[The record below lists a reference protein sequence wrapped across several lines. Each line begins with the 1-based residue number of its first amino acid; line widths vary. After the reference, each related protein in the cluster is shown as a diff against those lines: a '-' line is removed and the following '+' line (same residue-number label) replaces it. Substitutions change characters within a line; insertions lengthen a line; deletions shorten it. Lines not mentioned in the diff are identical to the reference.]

1 MPKEIEIVMGNQYL
15 DAFFSG
21 DGDLRVLTACP
32 FCNTHYSIRA
42 ARVLA
47 QKDDAHV
54 VHIECRH
61 CGGSIVAL
69 VLAGGGVGLQSV
81 GVVTDLT
88 RDEVVRFS
96 GSPAVSSD
104 DTLDMHEFL
113 IRNDSLSVLL
123 SHRTS

>member
-1 MPKEIEIVMGNQYL
+1 MAQQYL

-32 FCNTHYSIRA
+32 FCNTSYSIRA

-54 VHIECRH
+54 VHIECRQ

-69 VLAGGGVGLQSV
+69 ILAGGVGMQSV

-88 RDEVVRFS
+88 RSEVEKFS
-96 GSPAVSSD
+96 QHMTISLDDVLAAHQLVS
-104 DTLDMHEFL
+104 LD
-113 IRNDSLSVLL
+113 RPVPLL
-123 SHRTS
+123 LRQST

>member
-1 MPKEIEIVMGNQYL
+1 MAQQYL

-32 FCNTHYSIRA
+32 FCNTSYTVRA

-54 VHIECRH
+54 VHIECRN

-69 VLAGGGVGLQSV
+69 VLASNLGAQSV

-88 RDEVVRFS
+88 RDEVAHYS
-96 GSPAVSSD
+96 GAHPVNTDDVLNLHAVLQRDLAPASLLTVS
-104 DTLDMHEFL
+104 TA
-113 IRNDSLSVLL
+113 
-123 SHRTS
+123 

>member
-1 MPKEIEIVMGNQYL
+1 MANQYL

-54 VHIECRH
+54 VHIECRN

-69 VLAGGGVGLQSV
+69 VLSGGGVGLQSI

-88 RDEVVRFS
+88 RDEVVKYS
-96 GSPAVSSD
+96 SSTTVTSD
-104 DTLDMHEFL
+104 D
-113 IRNDSLSVLL
+113 LL
-123 SHRTS
+123 SLHQFLADHHGLPTLLAQSTT

>member
-1 MPKEIEIVMGNQYL
+1 MPQQYL

-32 FCNTHYSIRA
+32 FCNTSYSIRA

-69 VLAGGGVGLQSV
+69 ILAGELHMQSI
-81 GVVTDLT
+81 GVVTDLA
-88 RDEVVRFS
+88 RNEVEKFS
-96 GSPAVSSD
+96 RGGSVSAD
-104 DTLDMHEFL
+104 DVIVTHGLL
-113 IRNDSLSVLL
+113 NDASSLSSLL
-123 SHRTS
+123 TQPERSNV

>member
-1 MPKEIEIVMGNQYL
+1 MSHQYL

-32 FCNTHYSIRA
+32 FCHTSYSIRA

-47 QKDDAHV
+47 QKDDGHV
-54 VHIECRH
+54 VHIECRS

-69 VLAGGGVGLQSV
+69 ILAGGLGIQSV

-88 RDEVVRFS
+88 RGEVEKYSQHQPVSVDDIVDLHRAINADAPFS
-96 GSPAVSSD
+96 LLLN
-104 DTLDMHEFL
+104 TH
-113 IRNDSLSVLL
+113 SL
-123 SHRTS
+123 

>member
-1 MPKEIEIVMGNQYL
+1 MAHQYL

-32 FCNTHYSIRA
+32 FCNTSYSIRA

-47 QKDDAHV
+47 QKDDGHV
-54 VHIECRH
+54 IHIECRS

-69 VLAGGGVGLQSV
+69 ILAGSIGVQSV

-88 RDEVVRFS
+88 RHEVEKFS
-96 GSPAVSSD
+96 RDLPVTQDDVLDLYRLLQADAPFELLLNSHSP
-104 DTLDMHEFL
+104 H
-113 IRNDSLSVLL
+113 
-123 SHRTS
+123 

>member
-1 MPKEIEIVMGNQYL
+1 MPQQYL

-32 FCNTHYSIRA
+32 FCNTSYTVRA

-54 VHIECRH
+54 VHIECRN

-69 VLAGGGVGLQSV
+69 ILAGNLGAQSV

-88 RDEVVRFS
+88 RDEVAQYSAATPVNADDVLGLHHLLQRDLVPAALLTT
-96 GSPAVSSD
+96 SPS
-104 DTLDMHEFL
+104 
-113 IRNDSLSVLL
+113 
-123 SHRTS
+123 

>member
-1 MPKEIEIVMGNQYL
+1 MTQQYL

-32 FCNTHYSIRA
+32 FCNTSYSIRA

-54 VHIECRH
+54 VHIECRQ

-69 VLAGGGVGLQSV
+69 ILAGGVGMQSV

-88 RDEVVRFS
+88 RHEVEKFS
-96 GSPAVSSD
+96 HHTTVSPDDVLAVHQLVSP
-104 DTLDMHEFL
+104 DTPLSLFL
-113 IRNDSLSVLL
+113 RQSA
-123 SHRTS
+123 

>member
-1 MPKEIEIVMGNQYL
+1 MPQQYL

-32 FCNTHYSIRA
+32 FCNTSYTVRA

-54 VHIECRH
+54 VHIECRN

-69 VLAGGGVGLQSV
+69 ILAGNLGAQSV

-88 RDEVVRFS
+88 RDEVARFS
-96 GSPAVSSD
+96 GAAPVNVDDVLGLHHQLTRDLAPAA
-104 DTLDMHEFL
+104 F
-113 IRNDSLSVLL
+113 LSV
-123 SHRTS
+123 STS

>member
-1 MPKEIEIVMGNQYL
+1 MAMSHQYL

-32 FCNTHYSIRA
+32 FCNTSYSIRA

-47 QKDDAHV
+47 QKDDGHV
-54 VHIECRH
+54 VHIECRN

-69 VLAGGGVGLQSV
+69 ILAGGIGVQSV

-88 RDEVVRFS
+88 REEVEKYSRQS
-96 GSPAVSSD
+96 AVKGD
-104 DTLDMHEFL
+104 DVLAMHEL
-113 IRNDSLSVLL
+113 MNGSSALQQILSY
-123 SHRTS
+123 S

>member
-1 MPKEIEIVMGNQYL
+1 MANQYL

-32 FCNTHYSIRA
+32 FCNTSYSIRA

-54 VHIECRH
+54 VHIECRN

-69 VLAGGGVGLQSV
+69 VLAGAIGTQSV

-88 RDEVVRFS
+88 REEVVKYS
-96 GSPAVSSD
+96 KATLVSTNDVLSAHELLND
-104 DTLDMHEFL
+104 DTSVPQ
-113 IRNDSLSVLL
+113 ILSQA
-123 SHRTS
+123 TT